1 MDLRS
6 LPFSDPHSPFRTGI
20 RGRCPRCGEG
30 KLFSRL
36 LTIAPKCNACG
47 LDFSFADPA
56 DGPAFFV
63 MSITSF
69 LAVGLLF
76 VLQLVVPMPD
86 WALLGLLTILTTAIS
101 IALLVPIKGWLVN
114 SQYFY
119 KAGEGVL
126 AHPVSSAPC
135 GCENCRARYAR
146 RAPKRKEA
154 PSSP

>member
-1 MDLRS
+1 MDRHL
-6 LPFSDPHSPFRTGI
+6 LHIDPHSPMYTGV

-30 KLFSRL
+30 KLFKSL
-36 LTIAPKCNACG
+36 LTLAPACEKCG

-76 VLQLVVPMPD
+76 ILQAFWRLPE
-86 WALLGLLTILTTAIS
+86 WALLAIVTITVFAAS

-126 AHPVSSAPC
+126 AGPVSSAPC
-135 GCENCRARYAR
+135 QCENCKVRYSRAAR
-146 RAPKRKEA
+146 GNRGE
-154 PSSP
+154 SNEL

>member
-1 MDLRS
+1 MDLLNLS
-6 LPFSDPHSPFRTGI
+6 LVKLDPHSPAYTGI

-30 KLFSRL
+30 KLFRGL
-36 LTIAPKCNACG
+36 LTLAPKCDKCG

-76 VLQLVVPMPD
+76 ILQAFLQMPD
-86 WALLGLLTILTTAIS
+86 WLLLAIVSVVVLWSS

-126 AHPVSSAPC
+126 AGPVSSEPC
-135 GCENCRARYAR
+135 QCEDCRRRYS
-146 RAPKRKEA
+146 KRKR
-154 PSSP
+154 